1 MLSPSSS
8 DKESWI
14 QYPESGMHSMN
25 FSLRKHSFLLAL
37 RRWGR
42 FARRNVCDPATE
54 IPYWWRKSVR
64 NPVRSADWS
73 MEQLHSFSYCLRMTD
88 KGQKATK
95 VKCKRDES
103 VAKRSIFVEF
113 EHFSFAGARSQMNTT
128 LVPVTST
135 KSSDRPRV
143 VPKKRGNEDVRTIL
157 RKPSFKTQLV

>member
-1 MLSPSSS
+1 
-8 DKESWI
+8 
-14 QYPESGMHSMN
+14 
-25 FSLRKHSFLLAL
+25 
-37 RRWGR
+37 
-42 FARRNVCDPATE
+42 
-54 IPYWWRKSVR
+54 
-64 NPVRSADWS
+64 
-73 MEQLHSFSYCLRMTD
+73 MTD

-95 VKCKRDES
+95 VKCKRYES

-128 LVPVTST
+128 LLPVTST